1 MMRNNLILSSSLWFL
16 ILVLG
21 GYFLVSLFKTTK
33 IKALEESNLFLKDA
47 SFQVHKSLVEQYL
60 EDLSPLSDARD
71 IYLFSK
77 IDTAFFFADSLYKT
91 DKMNWKTLHN
101 RFPKYYSTVS
111 EKEWLNWTPEKKKES
126 FIEEEVIFIYE
137 KKPVL
142 NYQSKKE
149 SIQKLH
155 KLWLYQSYIEIWKKT
170 LFRIGYQEILFDKFS
185 VADIDLK
192 GSKLALIYSENIK
205 TSEHL
210 FIKSGKNR
218 FSNQKDTTIFYP
230 KFDAFATDYKG
241 ENKSYF
247 KIEIKKGQKYNF
259 EITELE
265 NEK

>member
-1 MMRNNLILSSSLWFL
+1 MMRNKPILSYSLWFL
-16 ILVLG
+16 VFILG
-21 GYFLVSLFKTTK
+21 SYFLLSLFKTK
-33 IKALEESNLFLKDA
+33 EIKALEESNIFLKDA
-47 SFQVHKSLVEQYL
+47 SFEVHNSLVEQYV
-60 EDLSPLSDARD
+60 EDLSPLVDARD

-77 IDTAFFFADSLYKT
+77 IDTAFFFADSLYKVDEVT
-91 DKMNWKTLHN
+91 WKALHK
-101 RFPKYYSTVS
+101 RFPKYHSTIS

-126 FIEEEVIFIYE
+126 FIDEEIIFIYE
-137 KKPVL
+137 KKTAL

-149 SIQKLH
+149 KIQKLH

-185 VADIDLK
+185 VAEIDLE
-192 GSKLALIYSENIK
+192 GSKIALIYGNERNTNEQNYIK
-205 TSEHL
+205 N
-210 FIKSGKNR
+210 GKNR

-241 ENKSYF
+241 ENKPHF
-247 KIEIKKGQKYNF
+247 KIEIKKRQKYNF